1 MPRYP
6 GQNNVDET
14 DRPFR
19 YLYHTGGAGCH
30 SPSNA
35 SRCPDKYY
43 GVIGRRYLPEVGIGG
58 IMVKVGTLK
67 DFNNARKL
75 LEAAG
80 YQVDSTKSPSD
91 LIRKLIVMVN
101 TIKVEAVVIARIGPN
116 SWVFKY
122 DNQLFAEKHPEV
134 VAKE

>member
-1 MPRYP
+1 
-6 GQNNVDET
+6 
-14 DRPFR
+14 
-19 YLYHTGGAGCH
+19 
-30 SPSNA
+30 
-35 SRCPDKYY
+35 
-43 GVIGRRYLPEVGIGG
+43 
-58 IMVKVGTLK
+58 MVKVGTLK

-75 LEAAG
+75 LKQAG

-91 LIRKLIVMVN
+91 LIRKLIVTVN
-101 TIKVEAVVIARIGPN
+101 TTKVEAVVIARIGPN